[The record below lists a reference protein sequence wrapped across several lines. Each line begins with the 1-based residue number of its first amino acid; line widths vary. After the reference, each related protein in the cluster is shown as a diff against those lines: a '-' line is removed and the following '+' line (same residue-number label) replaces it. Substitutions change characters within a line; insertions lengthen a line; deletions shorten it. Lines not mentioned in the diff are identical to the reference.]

1 MLIFIRHFK
10 LFNNDCYIIS
20 IFSVH
25 DYVHELTEL
34 TLAPDNGEGQAAA
47 MNFGG
52 NKNR

>member
-1 MLIFIRHFK
+1 M
-10 LFNNDCYIIS
+10 IS

-52 NKNR
+52 NKNRWWENISMTLLTNQN